1 MFSNIT
7 HISRCHPF
15 TILDDDLF
23 NNTEVNEEVVH
34 ISGDDISPTND
45 LEDSNATVC
54 TFSEFYLVFK
64 LYRYGL

>member
-34 ISGDDISPTND
+34 ISSDDIYPTND
-45 LEDSNATVC
+45 LEDSNATDFFDEPQNQEVI
-54 TFSEFYLVFK
+54 SAL
-64 LYRYGL
+64 LP